1 MSLFYAW
8 LMFWLTMHS
17 GLEVTLLPNCESF
30 FHCLSASGDA
40 GEKLGVILIPDS
52 LDALVFPFLKLVE
65 SSYFE
70 ILVWYPLIWITVISE
85 AGYQVGPFSQNS
97 HSSILGKF
105 SETIFWCFLPLVFF
119 LYFSENLF
127 NFTNIS
133 NSNTNIISAIML
145 LILKNW
151 ALFFESAWVSSVCSI
166 CSLLP
171 SSICFQNVVS
181 SFNSLRILMIF

>member
-127 NFTNIS
+127 NLQDVIRPLPLVPRYYLLPPAKKQKKSLHTWQAFDSPSPWKKLVCILFLRIYS
-133 NSNTNIISAIML
+133 FRVFHINIII
-145 LILKNW
+145 
-151 ALFFESAWVSSVCSI
+151 
-166 CSLLP
+166 
-171 SSICFQNVVS
+171 
-181 SFNSLRILMIF
+181 

>member
-17 GLEVTLLPNCESF
+17 GLEVTLLRNCESF
-30 FHCLSASGDA
+30 FHCLSASSDA
-40 GEKLGVILIPDS
+40 GEKLEIILIPDS

-105 SETIFWCFLPLVFF
+105 SETSC
-119 LYFSENLF
+119 
-127 NFTNIS
+127 
-133 NSNTNIISAIML
+133 
-145 LILKNW
+145 
-151 ALFFESAWVSSVCSI
+151 LFFCIFQKIYSTLPTFLIPTLISF
-166 CSLLP
+166 LLL
-171 SSICFQNVVS
+171 CF
-181 SFNSLRILMIF
+181 